1 MRKLILLSLY
11 LVISIVNVHAQK
23 PMTTSYEARWKSVD
37 NLLQKDLQ
45 ASAQKEIDAILK
57 QARSEQNSEEYL
69 RALCVLRTTLQD
81 RDESARKNDILF
93 FEHELKQAQF
103 PSKPLLHSMVAELY
117 WTYYEENRWKIMNRT
132 QGSTVANLSDMETW
146 SADNFYQKTYEHY
159 LASLDLKDDSK
170 RYPISK
176 LQKILL
182 PGEHTETLRPT
193 LYDFLIH
200 RAIDFFKNDE
210 IEITKPEYAFEID
223 DKSAFAPAMEFVNLR
238 FKTSDTESPK
248 YTALELLQDAIRF
261 HLNDPDPSALLDADL
276 ERLDYVFEKSISTDK
291 LHHYREALK
300 RMASDHSKHP
310 LAAKALLAY
319 AQSFIQEDHYDQ
331 ENDTSNYVQAA
342 SVCKDLVTAFPNSE
356 AGIEA
361 SNVLAGIYRHELHL
375 TTEKVV
381 LPDNKSLA
389 KIEFRNVNKV
399 YCKLATISQEQ
410 LLTLQRYS
418 RYGESDQVPF
428 LMNLDAYKQWSVN
441 LPKSEDYKLHSTE
454 IDIDALPIGN
464 YVFMISETNDFSEG
478 HETSFSMMQ
487 VSNLAYIIPQ
497 ENNRGSNSLFVVH
510 RKHGEALAD
519 ITVKTWLYNYDY
531 NSRKQVMTP
540 AGTYT
545 TDQQGKVTIEAKN
558 QNIIPEIIQGKDH
571 LLLFDNLY
579 YGDTYEQYPEQTR
592 AFLFTDRSIYRPG
605 QTIYFKAI
613 VLRSKGKN
621 YKEHELLQNKKTS
634 VKFYDANYQVIKE
647 ETFTTNNYGSIH
659 GSFIAPE
666 GLLTGQFMIQCEQGQ
681 VYFNVEEYKRPK
693 FEVVFD
699 TVKESF
705 RLNDEITV
713 SGKAKAFAGN
723 AIDGGVVN
731 YTVTRRARFPYWWCF
746 YRWGARSSAEMAI
759 AHGKAKTDQ
768 NGSFEFK
775 FVAKPD
781 ATVSKESKP
790 VFDFEVHA
798 DITDVNG
805 ETRSGASTIS
815 VGYERVIV
823 ELITK
828 DEHDLQLWDS
838 VTLHTKNLAGA
849 HVVSSV
855 LLALKKLEL
864 PKQNYRSRLWSKVDM
879 PLWEE
884 AEFHTLFPLDEYG
897 DENNKINWKVAENI
911 WSKTIITN
919 DEGTYAVSAPTDEG
933 YYVLEA
939 STKDL
944 DGNEVTE
951 KKYIRF
957 YSAKKYTALN
967 SESLRF
973 QTDKPSYE
981 PGETAQLQLCSAYP
995 NVSLLCSSS
1004 YQQSKLQW
1012 RALSLNT
1019 ILHYTITENERGGF
1033 FTHVLFVK
1041 DNRCYSGM
1049 VGFNVPYTNKEL
1061 TISTETF
1068 RDKMLPGED
1077 QRWTLHIGGSKKE
1090 QVSAEVLATL
1100 YDASLD
1106 AFKPHRWN
1114 SMNLFQNNYS
1124 TFQFETG
1131 SNFTTANAQAIYSFE
1146 TKLKEIPNKQY
1157 NILNW
1162 WELVYQY
1169 ELEHH
1174 LLYAANVKPNV
1185 KFTPPVIKKAEEV
1198 RSDEI
1203 PPMANTIGGKDQP
1216 TKSKRALV
1224 DKSGSGGDGSDS
1236 VSNVTNTLSNTIGLR
1251 SNFNETAF
1259 FFPDLHTDENGNI
1272 LLQFKAPE
1280 SFTRWKMM
1288 AYAHGH
1294 ELQEGMFSK
1303 TSVTQKE
1310 VMIVPNTPRF
1320 LREGDQML
1328 YSAKVSNLTQQALH
1342 GRAILQVVDALTE
1355 QSVDDLFKNTI
1366 AEVELHLAAGSSEPV
1381 QWLIHIPEGFN
1392 HPVLVKTMFKT
1403 DQFSDGEQ
1411 NTLPVLLNRMLVT
1424 ETLPLQVK
1432 ANEQKHYP
1440 FSKLLESTSS
1450 KTIRHHALS
1459 IEYTSNPAWYAIQA
1473 LPYLTDY
1480 PHECAEQTFN
1490 RYYANALSS
1499 YIANSNPKI
1508 NEVFASWSD
1517 KDSNTLLSNLQKNQ
1531 SLKLALLEE
1540 TPWVLEA
1547 KNETDQKKN
1556 LKVLFDVHRMS
1567 KELERTTRELALMQ
1581 TPNGGFAWFKGM
1593 QDDRFVT
1600 QYIVTGIGR
1609 LKHLGIKEIGSETRI
1624 KEILAKAIP
1633 YLDARLAEDY
1643 QELIKN
1649 KRNMKEQHIDY
1660 YQIQWLYMRSFFLS
1674 EYPISNQTL
1683 PAFKYYKEQSAT
1695 YWTKL
1700 NRAMQAMVAIALQRL
1715 GDKTTAQSI
1724 VKALRE
1730 NAMHSDVLGMYWKE
1744 INSSYW
1750 WYEAPVESMSVLLEC
1765 FREVAMS
1772 ESEVDAIKLWL
1783 LKNKQ
1788 TNNWHTTKATADA
1801 CYALLLNGSY
1811 WPASQPE
1818 VSISLG
1824 GKPLLFTHNA
1834 EAGTGY
1840 VKEEIEG
1847 KQVEAAMGS
1856 IDVHVNGGKGI
1867 TWGAVYWQYF
1877 EQLDNITSSET
1888 PLQLK
1893 KTMYKVKQSAK
1904 GEIMETITETSPLQV
1919 GDQVRVKIELRVNH
1933 VMEYVH
1939 LKDMRAACF
1948 EPKDVLSSYHYQN
1961 GLGYYQATKDV
1972 ATHFFFSWLPTG
1984 TYVFEY
1990 PLVVT
1995 HQGQFS
2001 NGIAQAQCMYA
2012 PEFSAHSEGIRVNVK
2027 K

>member
-1 MRKLILLSLY
+1 
-11 LVISIVNVHAQK
+11 
-23 PMTTSYEARWKSVD
+23 
-37 NLLQKDLQ
+37 
-45 ASAQKEIDAILK
+45 
-57 QARSEQNSEEYL
+57 
-69 RALCVLRTTLQD
+69 
-81 RDESARKNDILF
+81 
-93 FEHELKQAQF
+93 
-103 PSKPLLHSMVAELY
+103 
-117 WTYYEENRWKIMNRT
+117 MNRI
-132 QGSTVANLSDMETW
+132 QGSTTYDLNNMETW

-159 LASLDLKDDSK
+159 LASLDLKENAK
-170 RYPISK
+170 QYPITK
-176 LQKILL
+176 LQKMLL

-193 LYDFLIH
+193 LFDFLIH

-223 DKSAFAPAMEFVNLR
+223 DKKAFAAATTFVNLR

-261 HLNDPDPSALLDADL
+261 HLYDPDPSALLDADL

-291 LHHYREALK
+291 LDYYREALK

-310 LAAKALLAY
+310 LAAKASLAY
-319 AQSFIQEDHYDQ
+319 AKSFIQEDNYDH
-331 ENDTSNYVQAA
+331 ENDTSNYILAV
-342 SVCKDLVTAFPNSE
+342 SVCKEILSAFPNSE

-361 SNVLAGIYRHELHL
+361 ANVLASIYRHELHL

-381 LPDNKSLA
+381 LPENKSLA
-389 KIEFRNVNKV
+389 KIEFRNVPKV
-399 YCKLATISQEQ
+399 YCKLAAISQEQ

-428 LMNLDAYKQWSVN
+428 LMRLDAYKQWSVN
-441 LPKSEDYKLHSTE
+441 LPKTEDYKQHSTE
-454 IDIDALPIGN
+454 IGIDALPIGN
-464 YVFMISETNDFSEG
+464 YVFMISESNDFSEG
-478 HETSFSMMQ
+478 HETSFSIMQ
-487 VSNLAYIIPQ
+487 VSNLAYIIPR
-497 ENNRGSNSLFVVH
+497 ENNRGSNSIFVVH
-510 RKHGEALAD
+510 RKHGEALPD
-519 ITVKTWLYNYDY
+519 VTVKTWLYNYDY

-545 TDQQGKVTIEAKN
+545 TDRQGKVTIEAKN
-558 QNIIPEIIQGKDH
+558 QNIILEIIQWKDH

-621 YKEHELLQNKKTS
+621 YKEHELLKNKKTS

-699 TVKESF
+699 TIKQSF
-705 RLNDEITV
+705 RLHDEVLV
-713 SGKAKAFAGN
+713 SGHAKAYAGN
-723 AIDGGVVN
+723 TIDGAVVH
-731 YTVTRRARFPYWWCF
+731 YSVTRKARFPYWWCF
-746 YRWGARSSAEMAI
+746 YRWGGRTSPEMAI
-759 AHGKAKTDQ
+759 AHGKTKTAQD
-768 NGSFEFK
+768 GSFEFK

-781 ATVSKESKP
+781 AAVSKESKP

-798 DITDVNG
+798 DITDING
-805 ETRSGASTIS
+805 ETRSGSNIIS
-815 VGYERVIV
+815 VGYQRVV
-823 ELITK
+823 LEVDTK
-828 DEHDLQLWDS
+828 EEIDLHAWDS
-838 VTLHTKNLAGA
+838 ISVNTKNVSGA
-849 HVVSSV
+849 PVNATVV
-855 LLALKKLEL
+855 LTLKKLET
-864 PKQNYRSRLWSKVDM
+864 PKQHYRSRLWPKVDM
-879 PLWEE
+879 PLWDNI
-884 AEFHTLFPLDEYG
+884 EFHSQFPMDEYG
-897 DENNKINWKVAENI
+897 DENNKLNWAVASTV
-911 WSKTIITN
+911 WTKTISTHN
-919 DEGTYAVSAPTDEG
+919 DDRYAVTAPTDDG

-939 STKDL
+939 STKDI

-951 KKYIRF
+951 KKFIRF
-957 YSAKKYTALN
+957 YSAHNYSALN
-967 SESLRF
+967 SENLRF
-973 QTDKPSYE
+973 QTDKTSYE
-981 PGETAQLQLCSAYP
+981 PGETAQLQLCSTYP

-1004 YQQSKLQW
+1004 YQQSGLQW
-1012 RALSLNT
+1012 LTLSGNKKLN
-1019 ILHYTITENERGGF
+1019 YTISENERGGF

-1041 DNRCYSGM
+1041 ENRYYSGM
-1049 VGFNVPYTNKEL
+1049 VSFNVPYTNKEL
-1061 TISTETF
+1061 AITTETF

-1077 QRWTLHIGGSKKE
+1077 QRWILHISGSKKE
-1090 QVSAEVLATL
+1090 QVSAEVLATM

-1106 AFKPHRWN
+1106 AFKPHHWN
-1114 SMNLFQNNYS
+1114 SMNLFQNNYPS
-1124 TFQFETG
+1124 FQFETG
-1131 SNFTTANAQAIYSFE
+1131 SNFTATNAQPIYSFE
-1146 TKLKEIPNKQY
+1146 TKLKEVPSKQY

-1169 ELEHH
+1169 EQEHH
-1174 LLYAANVKPNV
+1174 LLYAADVEPSV
-1185 KFTPPVIKKAEEV
+1185 KFAPPVLKNVRSKANSESAVAADSYTWSMDSVTYNLGGTYHVEANKKATEK
-1198 RSDEI
+1198 SDHPI
-1203 PPMANTIGGKDQP
+1203 P
-1216 TKSKRALV
+1216 
-1224 DKSGSGGDGSDS
+1224 
-1236 VSNVTNTLSNTIGLR
+1236 LR

-1259 FFPDLHTDENGNI
+1259 FFPDLHTDENGTI

-1280 SFTRWKMM
+1280 SLTRWKMM
-1288 AYAHGH
+1288 AFAHGS
-1294 ELQEGMFSK
+1294 ELQEGMLSK

-1310 VMIVPNTPRF
+1310 VMMVPNTPRF
-1320 LREGDQML
+1320 LREGDNML
-1328 YSAKVSNLTQQALH
+1328 YSAKVSNLTKQALH
-1342 GRAILQVVDALTE
+1342 GFATLQLVDAITE
-1355 QSVDDLFKNTI
+1355 QSVDGLFKNTI
-1366 AEVELHLAAGSSEPV
+1366 AEVELHLATGSSEPV
-1381 QWLIHIPEGFN
+1381 QWSIHIPEGFT
-1392 HPVLVKTMFKT
+1392 HPVLVKTIFKT

-1411 NTLPVLLNRMLVT
+1411 NTLPVLLNSMLVT

-1432 ANEQKHYP
+1432 ANEHKQYQ
-1440 FSKLLESTSS
+1440 FSKLLQSTSS

-1499 YIANSNPKI
+1499 YLANSNPKI
-1508 NEVFASWSD
+1508 KEVFASWTE
-1517 KDSNTLLSNLQKNQ
+1517 KDSNALLSNLQKNQ

-1547 KNETDQKKN
+1547 KNESEQKKN
-1556 LKVLFDVHRMS
+1556 LQMLFDVHRMS

-1593 QDDRFVT
+1593 PDDRFVT

-1609 LKHLGIKEIGSETRI
+1609 LKHLGIKEISSEKRI
-1624 KEILAKAIP
+1624 QELLAKAIP
-1633 YLDARLAEDY
+1633 YLDARIVEDY
-1643 QELIKN
+1643 QALIKN
-1649 KRNMKEQHIDY
+1649 KRNVKEQQLHYD
-1660 YQIQWLYMRSFFLS
+1660 QIQWLYMRSFFLH
-1674 EYPISNQTL
+1674 EYPISNQALT
-1683 PAFKYYKEQSAT
+1683 AFNYYKEQCARF
-1695 YWTKL
+1695 WMKQ
-1700 NRAMQAMVAIALQRL
+1700 NRAMQAMIAIALYRM
-1715 GDKTTAQSI
+1715 GDKTTPLNIIA
-1724 VKALRE
+1724 ALRE
-1730 NAMHSDVLGMYWKE
+1730 NAIHDKELGMYWKE

-1750 WYEAPVESMSVLLEC
+1750 WYEAPVESMSVLIEC
-1765 FREVAMS
+1765 FREVATS
-1772 ESEVDAIKLWL
+1772 EADVDDMKLWL

-1788 TNNWHTTKATADA
+1788 TSHWKTTKATADA

-1824 GKPLLFTHNA
+1824 GKPLLFTHDA

-1840 VKEEIEG
+1840 VKQEIEG
-1847 KQVEAAMGS
+1847 KQVQAAMGS
-1856 IDVHVNGGKGI
+1856 IDVEVNGGKGI

-1877 EQLDNITSSET
+1877 EKLDNITSSET

-1893 KTMYKVKQSAK
+1893 KTMYKVTQTAK
-1904 GEIMETITETSPLQV
+1904 GDVLEAITETSPLQV
-1919 GDQVRVKIELRVNH
+1919 GDQVSVKIELRVNH

-2012 PEFSAHSEGIRVNVK
+2012 PEFSAHSEGTLVDVK